1 MRHIVKS
8 ITAEDTFI
16 FTTIMNIYKNLE
28 NKQLFE
34 YHSN

>member
-16 FTTIMNIYKNLE
+16 FTTNMKIYKILE

-34 YHSN
+34 YHIN